1 MRKNS
6 LQWDY
11 MFFNKPNS
19 VKIVKTFIA
28 LPPLDSLNVG
38 DVVVLSNSESE
49 VKESFNS
56 ISYDWSEK
64 MRSMLGKKLK
74 VVAVLENGVI
84 ALPSPDGSQ
93 NGRWYFMKSVVHK
106 PGTQI

>member
-1 MRKNS
+1 
-6 LQWDY
+6 
-11 MFFNKPNS
+11 
-19 VKIVKTFIA
+19 
-28 LPPLDSLNVG
+28 
-38 DVVVLSNSESE
+38 
-49 VKESFNS
+49 
-56 ISYDWSEK
+56 

-106 PGTQI
+106 LGT

>member
-1 MRKNS
+1 
-6 LQWDY
+6 
-11 MFFNKPNS
+11 
-19 VKIVKTFIA
+19 
-28 LPPLDSLNVG
+28 
-38 DVVVLSNSESE
+38 
-49 VKESFNS
+49 
-56 ISYDWSEK
+56 

-106 PGTQI
+106 PGTQIRCERILVTENLFILFYEKILISNFQFYIFVSQ

>member
-1 MRKNS
+1 
-6 LQWDY
+6 
-11 MFFNKPNS
+11 
-19 VKIVKTFIA
+19 
-28 LPPLDSLNVG
+28 
-38 DVVVLSNSESE
+38 
-49 VKESFNS
+49 
-56 ISYDWSEK
+56 

-106 PGTQI
+106 PGTQIRCERILVTENLIYPILRENINF

>member
-1 MRKNS
+1 
-6 LQWDY
+6 
-11 MFFNKPNS
+11 MFFNTGHNHS
-19 VKIVKTFIA
+19 IYRVKLVKTFIS
-28 LPPLDSLNVG
+28 LPPLGSLNVG

-64 MRSMLGKKLK
+64 MRGMLGKKLK
-74 VVAVLENGVI
+74 VVAVLENGII

>member
-1 MRKNS
+1 
-6 LQWDY
+6 
-11 MFFNKPNS
+11 
-19 VKIVKTFIA
+19 
-28 LPPLDSLNVG
+28 
-38 DVVVLSNSESE
+38 
-49 VKESFNS
+49 
-56 ISYDWSEK
+56 

-106 PGTQI
+106 PGTQICSKSRNPNVEIDLILRENINF